1 MKALDSASTPSTPSP
16 ALLEVEGLRTQFPSA
31 DGIARV
37 LDGVTFTLA
46 EADTLG
52 LVGESG
58 SGKTMTALSILGL
71 VPPPG
76 KVTSGAVRFEG
87 TELRTLGPEALRRVR
102 GRDIGL
108 VFQEPI
114 GTFDPVMQVGAQLAE
129 LLREV
134 RDLARE
140 AAHREAV
147 DLLRKVHLPDPERV
161 ATLYP
166 HQLSGGMGQRVAV
179 AMALAGRPKLLIA
192 DEAASGLDLTIQA
205 QIRELLSEVQSE
217 RRMAMLWISH
227 DLGSVAHVAS
237 RVAVMYAGRIVEI
250 GPTRRVFGAPHH
262 PYTRALLRA
271 RPKLDRR
278 RRGLDALAGAAPLP
292 TALPAH
298 CRFYD
303 RCPVREER
311 CRQEDP
317 LERSVGP
324 EHKVRCLVDPSP
336 GAEI

>member
-1 MKALDSASTPSTPSP
+1 MNALGSAPMPSTPSL
-16 ALLEVEGLRTQFPSA
+16 ALLEVEGLRTEFPSA
-31 DGIARV
+31 EGIARV

-46 EADTLG
+46 RADTLG

-87 TELRTLGPEALRRVR
+87 TELLKLGPEALRRVR
-102 GRDIGL
+102 GRRIAL
-108 VFQEPI
+108 IFQEPI
-114 GTFDPVMQVGAQLAE
+114 GTFDPVMQVGAQVAE

-134 RDLARE
+134 GDVETR
-140 AAHREAV
+140 AADREAV
-147 DLLRKVHLPDPERV
+147 DLLRKVHLPDPSRV
-161 ATLYP
+161 ARLYP

-227 DLGSVAHVAS
+227 DLGSVAQVAS
-237 RVAVMYAGRIVEI
+237 RVAVMYAGRIVET

-271 RPKLDRR
+271 RPTLDRR
-278 RRGLDALAGAAPLP
+278 RRSLEALAGAAPLP
-292 TALPAH
+292 TRLPAH
-298 CRFYD
+298 CPFYD
-303 RCPVREER
+303 RCPAREER

-317 LERSVGP
+317 IERSVGP
-324 EHKVRCLVDPSP
+324 AHKVRCLVDPSS
-336 GAEI
+336 GAS

>member
-1 MKALDSASTPSTPSP
+1 MNALDTAPMPSTPSP
-16 ALLEVEGLRTQFPSA
+16 ALLEVEGLRAQFPTA
-31 DGIARV
+31 EGIARV

-46 EADTLG
+46 RADTLG

-76 KVTSGAVRFEG
+76 RVLGGKVRFEG
-87 TELRTLGPEALRRVR
+87 TDLLALGQEALRRVR
-102 GRDIGL
+102 GRGIAL

-114 GTFDPVMQVGAQLAE
+114 GTFDPVMPVGSQVAE

-134 RDLARE
+134 RELERG
-140 AAHREAV
+140 AANREAV
-147 DLLRKVHLPDPERV
+147 DLLRKVHLPDPERI
-161 ATLYP
+161 AGLYP

-179 AMALAGRPKLLIA
+179 AMALAGQPKLLIA

-227 DLGSVAHVAS
+227 DLGSVAQVAS
-237 RVAVMYAGRIVEI
+237 HVAVMYAGRIVEI
-250 GPTRRVFGAPHH
+250 GPTQSVFGAPHH

-271 RPKLDRR
+271 RPKLDRP

-292 TALPAH
+292 TRLPAH
-298 CRFYD
+298 CPFYE
-303 RCPVREER
+303 RCPAREDR

-317 LERSVGP
+317 PERSVGP
-324 EHKVRCLVDPSP
+324 QHRVRCLVDPSSWVDT
-336 GAEI
+336 